1 MKRLLSLVFLLPF
14 FAACGWHDAEVE
26 LYWTFEGMGCG
37 AAGVRYVEIVLE
49 DEEGFRHESGVVHC
63 RDESVVFEDL
73 PRGRYRIWAWGYPS
87 LSRDFTWELYRK
99 VWVSSGY
106 NEFTL
111 DLSRAY

>member
-1 MKRLLSLVFLLPF
+1 
-14 FAACGWHDAEVE
+14 
-26 LYWTFEGMGCG
+26 
-37 AAGVRYVEIVLE
+37 
-49 DEEGFRHESGVVHC
+49 SGVVHC
-63 RDESVVFEDL
+63 RDESVVFEDH

-111 DLSRAY
+111 DLARAY